1 MIAHGPFISMI
12 LPFKMDNIV
21 IFPSYVKRPED
32 QHHLWMDGYAFFSNQ
47 FWWWTW
53 ILWMIYEGF
62 STDLFHPILM
72 ESSLPGSYEWPA
84 EPWWLREG
92 LGGSLGTCEASRQH
106 GDGEGQAGEA
116 LQAECPT
123 LGDLEEPVS
132 LRDRDWLLNGSVFLE
147 EKEPRVLWIA
157 TWGMKVWRCAR
168 WECLMMS
175 RVSEI
180 LISLELGL
188 HFQDTKYNSRLW
200 SKPWQQLTRLHCIT
214 FLAKEEIRL
223 YIHY

>member
-1 MIAHGPFISMI
+1 MAHLFQWFSHSKWITSWFSLAMWNDQRISI
-12 LPFKMDNIV
+12 
-21 IFPSYVKRPED
+21 IFGWTDMR
-32 QHHLWMDGYAFFSNQ
+32 FFPTN

-168 WECLMMS
+168 WECLMIS

-188 HFQDTKYNSRLW
+188 HFQDTKYNSRL
-200 SKPWQQLTRLHCIT
+200 
-214 FLAKEEIRL
+214 
-223 YIHY
+223 